1 MTTLTE
7 FKAISLAKLA
17 RIHEELKSRH
27 PDNSRIDFL
36 VELLENKI
44 TSLGKYNLAYYLATV
59 MDASREFEQF
69 RELMP
74 DEETTKTLL
83 RDIE

>member
-1 MTTLTE
+1 MTLTE
-7 FKAISLAKLA
+7 FKAISLARLA
-17 RIHEELKSRH
+17 RIHRELKSRH

-36 VELLENKI
+36 VQLFENKI
-44 TSLGKYNLAYYLATV
+44 TSLGKYNLAYYLASV
-59 MDASREFEQF
+59 MDASREFKEF
-69 RELMP
+69 EELMP